1 MWQYQVIIT
10 QVIQNMVKLIKHIK
24 SKKNSKLFLVGNLV
38 LTFLSPRFE
47 RCISLELKVFEISTE
62 KP

>member
-24 SKKNSKLFLVGNLV
+24 SKKNSKIFLVGNLV
-38 LTFLSPRFE
+38 LTFQSPRF
-47 RCISLELKVFEISTE
+47 IELKVFEISTE

>member
-1 MWQYQVIIT
+1 MWQYQVTIT
-10 QVIQNMVKLIKHIK
+10 QVIQNMLKLIKHIK
-24 SKKNSKLFLVGNLV
+24 LNKNAKIFLVGNFV
-38 LTFLSPRFE
+38 LTFLSPRLE